1 MDLSLPLHLKEEFS
15 LYQKLWDTVDY
26 GEKVNKSD
34 THFHFF
40 RFVGQPDSYKFDSLN
55 FYDGEYFMGAEQFFY
70 TDAPQMN
77 LDNFGR

>member
-1 MDLSLPLHLKEEFS
+1 M
-15 LYQKLWDTVDY
+15 
-26 GEKVNKSD
+26 
-34 THFHFF
+34 
-40 RFVGQPDSYKFDSLN
+40 GQPDSYKFDSLN